1 MELNCSFPLPA
12 TYSWTLNN
20 DDLGVRDS
28 TLIVTYEDNK
38 DADNGGTYV
47 CVATDADNK
56 NFTAS
61 VFVALA
67 PYFTGSPQSVQTMAG
82 SSIELTCN
90 VTGFP
95 LPDIIWVKLASNSI
109 SKSVTPFSDVTMKF
123 IVDETMID
131 GFTDDN
137 NTINV
142 SILIFNP
149 VEFND
154 FGYYA
159 CIATQWNNSL
169 MMDIG
174 NYVISNVS
182 TVTSK

>member
-20 DDLGVRDS
+20 DDLGVRGS
-28 TLIVTYEDNK
+28 ALIVTYGTYACVAS
-38 DADNGGTYV
+38 DADS
-47 CVATDADNK
+47 K

-67 PYFTGSPQSVQTMAG
+67 PYFTGSPQSVQTRAG
-82 SSIELTCN
+82 LSVELTCN

-95 LPDIIWVKLASNSI
+95 NPYIIWVKLESNSI
-109 SKSVTPFSDVTMKF
+109 NKSVTPFSDITMKF
-123 IVDETMID
+123 IVDETMIE
-131 GFTDDN
+131 GFTDN
-137 NTINV
+137 NNMINV
-142 SILIFNP
+142 SILMLGP

-159 CIATQWNNSL
+159 CIAT
-169 MMDIG
+169 
-174 NYVISNVS
+174 
-182 TVTSK
+182 

>member
-1 MELNCSFPLPA
+1 MA
-12 TYSWTLNN
+12 
-20 DDLGVRDS
+20 
-28 TLIVTYEDNK
+28 K
-38 DADNGGTYV
+38 DADSM
-47 CVATDADNK
+47 

-67 PYFTGSPQSVQTMAG
+67 PYFTGSTQSVQTRAG
-82 SSIELTCN
+82 LIVELTYN

-95 LPDIIWVKLASNSI
+95 LPDIIWIKLESNSI

-123 IVDETMID
+123 IVDKTMIEH
-131 GFTDDN
+131 FTDN
-137 NTINV
+137 NNIVNV
-142 SILIFNP
+142 SILMLDPI
-149 VEFND
+149 EFND

-169 MMDIG
+169 MMDIE

-182 TVTSK
+182 TVMSK